1 MRHLK
6 SGRKLKRTHSH
17 RIALLKNLATSL
29 FEHKKIE
36 TTTAKAKEL
45 RPYAEALITKA
56 KHALQNEKGGKLPAG
71 QTVDIHNRRIVAK
84 HVQTKAVLQELFDT
98 IAPMVETREGGYCRI
113 VKTGFRRGDATQ
125 TSIIELVDWSAP
137 QDGATSKKAR
147 KATKKPKA
155 KAVAAKATPEHA
167 DHKEPKAPKA
177 PKAAKVVEEHVAEPE
192 AVVAPVVAVVEEAPV
207 AAPVVE
213 EVAPIVATEVTVEPV
228 KDEAPAPEPE
238 EPKE

>member
-84 HVQTKAVLQELFDT
+84 HIQTKAVVQELFDT

-113 VKTGFRRGDATQ
+113 TKTGFRRGDATQ

-147 KATKKPKA
+147 KATKKPAKVKA
-155 KAVAAKATPEHA
+155 TAAKTAPEHA
-167 DHKEPKAPKA
+167 DHKEPKATKA
-177 PKAAKVVEEHVAEPE
+177 PKAAKVVEEHAAEPE
-192 AVVAPVVAVVEEAPV
+192 AVATPIEAAPVVAVVEETPV
-207 AAPVVE
+207 AAPVTE
-213 EVAPIVATEVTVEPV
+213 EVAPIAATEVT
-228 KDEAPAPEPE
+228 PEPE
-238 EPKE
+238 AQKE